1 MRRFSNIIIIVV
13 VAVLT
18 TLLMASCARMSS
30 PDGGWYDERPP
41 YVVSATPAD
50 RDTLVTSKRI
60 VIRFNEFIK
69 VDNPTEKVVISPPQ
83 HETPEIKATGKN
95 IFVKL
100 LDSLQTNTTYTID
113 FSDAISDNN
122 EGNPMGAYTYSF
134 STGNHID
141 TLEVSGCVLDA
152 ETLEPIK
159 GITVGLYREDMTPD
173 SITPMTRVSRT
184 DADGKFIIR
193 GVAPGRYQIGAVED
207 MDNDF
212 KFTQRGE
219 KMAFS
224 PLIVDPYC
232 KPDIRQDTLWAD
244 QLHIKDITRIGYT
257 HFFPDDIVLLAFQ
270 HQLIERHYLKYE
282 RKDAECF
289 TLFFT
294 APHDSLPRIEP
305 LDFQASDSTFVIE
318 ASEKRDTITY
328 WLRDT
333 ALVNRDTLTIRLLT
347 MQTDTLGKLQPSC
360 DTLEILAKTPYA
372 KRLKAKQEEEKN
384 WKKDQEKKRKNEER
398 ARKYDKNLAANKPED
413 NDAPPT
419 KDRDAKELEPAD
431 SLMPPTDSLMPPPM
445 SADSL
450 MPPPAPQRN
459 DTIMPPPALKV
470 SYSVATTMDPDG
482 SVYID
487 FPRPLAR
494 FDTTA
499 IHLYVEQDSMW
510 YRSPFTVKQAAQK
523 GLGSQRRYELY
534 TDWIE
539 GANYSLEIDS
549 LAFEDIYGLVSDKY
563 KSGIQV
569 PKLETY
575 GTLFMNLTGLP
586 EATDS
591 ADIYVSLLSG
601 QNVVKQVKCQ
611 GRTAE
616 FYYIKPGKYYLSAFI
631 DRNHNG
637 TWDTGDYYQ
646 NRQPEEVYYYPEEVE
661 CKAKWDITKEW
672 NVTARPLNT
681 QKPAVLI
688 KQKSSTKKTVKNR
701 NLTRAREKGIEL
713 PEYLQ

>member
-152 ETLEPIK
+152 ETLEPVK

-244 QLHIKDITRIGYT
+244 QLHIKDITRTGYT

-270 HQLIERHYLKYE
+270 HQLTERHYLKYE

-305 LDFQASDSTFVIE
+305 LDFQAGDSTFVIE

-333 ALVNRDTLTIRLLT
+333 ALVNRDTLTIRMLT

-384 WKKDQEKKRKNEER
+384 WKKDQEKKRKQAEN
-398 ARKYDKNLAANKPED
+398 ARKYDEDLAAKEPE
-413 NDAPPT
+413 PI
-419 KDRDAKELEPAD
+419 
-431 SLMPPTDSLMPPPM
+431 
-445 SADSL
+445 
-450 MPPPAPQRN
+450 
-459 DTIMPPPALKV
+459 DTVMPPPALKV
-470 SYSVATTMDPDG
+470 NYNVATTMDPDG

-510 YRSPFTVKQAAQK
+510 YRSPFTVRQAAQK

-601 QNVVKQVKCQ
+601 QNVVKRVKCQ

>member
-1 MRRFSNIIIIVV
+1 MRRYSNIIIVV
-13 VAVLT
+13 VAAVLT
-18 TLLMASCARMSS
+18 TLLVASCARMGS
-30 PDGGWYDERPP
+30 PDGGWYDEKPP
-41 YVVSATPAD
+41 YVVSASPAD
-50 RDTLVTSKRI
+50 RDTLVTGKRI

-69 VDNPTEKVVISPPQ
+69 VENATEKVVISPPQ

-100 LDSLQTNTTYTID
+100 LDSLQANTTYTID

-141 TLEVSGCVLDA
+141 TLEVSGYVLEA
-152 ETLEPIK
+152 ENLEPVK

-184 DADGKFIIR
+184 DANGKFIIR
-193 GVAPGRYQIGAVED
+193 GIAPGRYQIGAVED

-219 KMAFS
+219 KMAFTH
-224 PLIVDPYC
+224 LVVDPYC
-232 KPDIRQDTLWAD
+232 KPDIRQDTIWAD
-244 QLHIKDITRIGYT
+244 QLHIKDITRTGYT
-257 HFFPDDIVLLAFQ
+257 HFFPDDIVLLAFS
-270 HQLIERHYLKYE
+270 HQLTERHYLKYE
-282 RKDAECF
+282 RKDAENF

-305 LDFQASDSTFVIE
+305 LDFHADDSAFVVE
-318 ASEKRDTITY
+318 ASEHRDTIMY

-333 ALVNRDTLTIRLLT
+333 ALVNRDTLTIRMLT
-347 MQTDTLGKLQPSC
+347 MQTDTLGTLQPSC
-360 DTLEILAKTPYA
+360 DTIQILAKTPYA
-372 KRLKAKQEEEKN
+372 KRMKAKQEEEKK
-384 WKKDQEKKRKNEER
+384 WKKDQEKKQKQAEN
-398 ARKYDKNLAANKPED
+398 ARKYDDDLAAKEPE
-413 NDAPPT
+413 PI
-419 KDRDAKELEPAD
+419 
-431 SLMPPTDSLMPPPM
+431 
-445 SADSL
+445 
-450 MPPPAPQRN
+450 
-459 DTIMPPPALKV
+459 DTIMPPPQLKV
-470 SYSVATTMDPDG
+470 NYNTPSNIDPDG

-499 IHLYVEQDSMW
+499 IHLYVEQDSLW
-510 YRSPFTVKQAAQK
+510 YRAPLTIKQGDGK
-523 GLGSQRRYELY
+523 GIGSQRRYELY

-549 LAFEDIYGLVSDKY
+549 LAFEDIYGLVSAKY
-563 KSGIQV
+563 KAGIQV

-586 EATDS
+586 ESADS
-591 ADIYVSLLSG
+591 ADIYVSLLNG
-601 QNVVKQVKCQ
+601 QNVVKRVKCQ

-616 FYYIKPGKYYLSAFI
+616 FYYVKPGKYYLSAFV
-631 DRNHNG
+631 DHNHNG
-637 TWDTGDYYQ
+637 AWDTGDYYQ
-646 NRQPEEVYYYPEEVE
+646 DRQPEEVYYYPDEVE

-672 NVTARPLNT
+672 NVLSRPLNT
-681 QKPAVLI
+681 QKPAALV
-688 KQKSSTKKTVKNR
+688 KQKSSTKKTIKNR
-701 NLTRAREKGIEL
+701 NLSRAREKGIEL

>member
-152 ETLEPIK
+152 QTLEPVK

-244 QLHIKDITRIGYT
+244 QLHIKDITRTGYT

-318 ASEKRDTITY
+318 ASEKLDTITY

-333 ALVNRDTLTIRLLT
+333 ALVNRDTLTIRMLT

-384 WKKDQEKKRKNEER
+384 WKKDQEKKRKQAEN
-398 ARKYDKNLAANKPED
+398 ARKYDEDLAAKEPE
-413 NDAPPT
+413 PI
-419 KDRDAKELEPAD
+419 
-431 SLMPPTDSLMPPPM
+431 
-445 SADSL
+445 
-450 MPPPAPQRN
+450 
-459 DTIMPPPALKV
+459 DTVMPPPALKV
-470 SYSVATTMDPDG
+470 NYNVATTMDPDG

-523 GLGSQRRYELY
+523 GMGSQRRYELY

-672 NVTARPLNT
+672 NVLARPLNT

>member
-152 ETLEPIK
+152 QTLEPIK

-184 DADGKFIIR
+184 DADGKYIIR

-244 QLHIKDITRIGYT
+244 QLHIKDITRTGYT

-318 ASEKRDTITY
+318 ASEKLDTITY

-333 ALVNRDTLTIRLLT
+333 ALVNRDTLTIRMLT

-372 KRLKAKQEEEKN
+372 KRLKAKQEEEKK
-384 WKKDQEKKRKNEER
+384 WKKDKEKIRKQAEN
-398 ARKYDKNLAANKPED
+398 ARKYDEDLAAKEPE
-413 NDAPPT
+413 PI
-419 KDRDAKELEPAD
+419 
-431 SLMPPTDSLMPPPM
+431 
-445 SADSL
+445 
-450 MPPPAPQRN
+450 
-459 DTIMPPPALKV
+459 DTVMPPPALKV

>member
-1 MRRFSNIIIIVV
+1 MRRFNNIITIIVA
-13 VAVLT
+13 AVLT
-18 TLLMASCARMSS
+18 TLLVASCARMGS

-41 YVVSATPAD
+41 YVVSASPAD
-50 RDTLVTSKRI
+50 RDTLVTGKRI

-69 VDNPTEKVVISPPQ
+69 VDNPSEKVVISPPQ
-83 HETPEIKATGKN
+83 HEAPEIKATGKN

-100 LDSLQTNTTYTID
+100 LDSLQANTTYTID

-141 TLEVSGCVLDA
+141 TLEVSGYVLDA
-152 ETLEPIK
+152 ENLEPVK

-184 DADGKFIIR
+184 DANGKFIIR
-193 GVAPGRYQIGAVED
+193 GIAPGRYQIGAVED

-219 KMAFS
+219 RMAFTH
-224 PLIVDPYC
+224 LVVDPYC
-232 KPDIRQDTLWAD
+232 KPDIRQDTIWAD
-244 QLHIKDITRIGYT
+244 QLHIKDITRTGYT
-257 HFFPDDIVLLAFQ
+257 HFFPDDIVLLAFS
-270 HQLIERHYLKYE
+270 HQLTERHYLKYE
-282 RKDAECF
+282 RKDAENF

-305 LDFQASDSTFVIE
+305 LDFTATDSTFVVE
-318 ASEKRDTITY
+318 ASEHRDTIMY

-333 ALVNRDTLTIRLLT
+333 ALVNRDTLTIRMLT
-347 MQTDTLGKLQPSC
+347 MQTDTLGTLQPSC
-360 DTLEILAKTPYA
+360 DTIQILAKTPYA
-372 KRLKAKQEEEKN
+372 KRLKTKLEEEKK
-384 WKKDQEKKRKNEER
+384 WRKDQEKKQKQAEN
-398 ARKYDKNLAANKPED
+398 ARKYDDELAAKEPE
-413 NDAPPT
+413 PI
-419 KDRDAKELEPAD
+419 
-431 SLMPPTDSLMPPPM
+431 
-445 SADSL
+445 
-450 MPPPAPQRN
+450 
-459 DTIMPPPALKV
+459 DTIMPPPHLKV
-470 SYSVATTMDPDG
+470 NYNAPSTMDPDG
-482 SVYID
+482 SVFID

-499 IHLYVEQDSMW
+499 IHLYVEQDSLW
-510 YRSPFTVKQAAQK
+510 YRAPLTIKQSTAK
-523 GLGSQRRYELY
+523 GIGSQRRYELY

-586 EATDS
+586 ETADS
-591 ADIYVSLLSG
+591 ADIYVSLLNG
-601 QNVVKQVKCQ
+601 QNVVKRVKCQ

-616 FYYIKPGKYYLSAFI
+616 FYYVKPGKYYLSAFV
-631 DRNHNG
+631 DHNNNG
-637 TWDTGDYYQ
+637 AWDTGDYYQ
-646 NRQPEEVYYYPEEVE
+646 DRQPEEVYYYPEEVE

-672 NVTARPLNT
+672 NVLSRPLNA
-681 QKPAVLI
+681 QKPAALI
-688 KQKSSTKKTVKNR
+688 KQKSSTKKTIKNR
-701 NLTRAREKGIEL
+701 NLTRAREKGIDL
-713 PEYLQ
+713 PDYLQ

>member
-152 ETLEPIK
+152 QTLEPVK

-244 QLHIKDITRIGYT
+244 QLHIKDITRTGYT

-318 ASEKRDTITY
+318 ASEKLDTITY

-333 ALVNRDTLTIRLLT
+333 ALVNRDTLTIRMLT

-372 KRLKAKQEEEKN
+372 KRLKAKQEEEKK
-384 WKKDQEKKRKNEER
+384 WKKDKEKIRKQAEN
-398 ARKYDKNLAANKPED
+398 ARKYDEDLAAKEPE
-413 NDAPPT
+413 PI
-419 KDRDAKELEPAD
+419 
-431 SLMPPTDSLMPPPM
+431 
-445 SADSL
+445 
-450 MPPPAPQRN
+450 
-459 DTIMPPPALKV
+459 DTVMPPPALKV
-470 SYSVATTMDPDG
+470 NYNAATTMDPDG
-482 SVYID
+482 SVYLD

-510 YRSPFTVKQAAQK
+510 YRSPFTVRQAAQK
-523 GLGSQRRYELY
+523 GMGSQRRYELY

-601 QNVVKQVKCQ
+601 QNVVKRVKCQ